1 MKNQDTKLT
10 QEQRIAYQAKVA
22 ALRAEANALTKA
34 LREDETTNK
43 VEKLPAKEVET
54 TQLSIEEV
62 EKIVETPE
70 EETVA
75 EEVTETSSEEAVAEE
90 ATETPNEEAVTEE
103 VTETSEED
111 EASDEEDKTSDENEV
126 TYQIT
131 EIPEED
137 SEDIAQEVADSD
149 EEDNDTFSI
158 RSFFKKYLPVIGVV
172 ALVGIFIMLVLM
184 YNANNNAQDPSGSNP
199 GVIDTTDPTGT
210 PNTDVPGTDVPA
222 TPTVPGTENPGTD
235 VPTTP
240 VVSQFDMDNFVTSV
254 TKIAKEYTND
264 ENIGVNADICCNNIG
279 EEELKELIETYD
291 ELTVQKG
298 IATILAFGAETKMK
312 QYIVNNGLD
321 YNPNAVIDYS
331 NELRKLDDAYRS
343 AKGKNPDGALMSL
356 DGYDAFN
363 GNRDALRELITES
376 GDMDLLT
383 WYNAKMNLH
392 DTMRTQTKDTNAALA
407 YKKTVETEILK
418 SAGFAK
424 LLKLQLEQEAAGT
437 LSVVDNT
444 SMSYTEDY
452 YNFILN
458 NYIYIV
464 AG

>member
-10 QEQRIAYQAKVA
+10 QEQRIAYQAKIA
-22 ALRAEANALTKA
+22 ALRAEANAIAKS
-34 LREDETTNK
+34 LREEETTQK
-43 VEKLPAKEVET
+43 VEKLPAKEAET

-62 EKIVETPE
+62 EEIVEIPKAEEVAEAAAVTPSE
-70 EETVA
+70 EETTEEVA
-75 EEVTETSSEEAVAEE
+75 ETPVEKEVAEE
-90 ATETPNEEAVTEE
+90 ATETPSEEEVAES
-103 VTETSEED
+103 VTETSEE
-111 EASDEEDKTSDENEV
+111 EETSDEEETSEEEKV

-131 EIPEED
+131 EVPEKDPED
-137 SEDIAQEVADSD
+137 NAQNDADSD
-149 EEDNDTFSI
+149 EEDDNDTFSI
-158 RSFFKKYLPVIGVV
+158 VSLFKKFVPVIGIV

-184 YNANNNAQDPSGSNP
+184 YNANNKIQDPSGSNP
-199 GVIDTTDPTGT
+199 GVVDTTDPNGT
-210 PNTDVPGTDVPA
+210 PNTDVPGTDVP
-222 TPTVPGTENPGTD
+222 
-235 VPTTP
+235 TTP
-240 VVSQFDMDNFVTSV
+240 IVSQFDMDTFVTSV

-279 EEELKELIETYD
+279 EKELKELIETYD

-298 IATILAFGAETKMK
+298 IATILAFGAEAKMK

-331 NELRKLDDAYRS
+331 NELQKLDDAYKS

-363 GNRDALRELITES
+363 GNRDALREMITKS

-383 WYNAKMNLH
+383 WYNAKMNIY